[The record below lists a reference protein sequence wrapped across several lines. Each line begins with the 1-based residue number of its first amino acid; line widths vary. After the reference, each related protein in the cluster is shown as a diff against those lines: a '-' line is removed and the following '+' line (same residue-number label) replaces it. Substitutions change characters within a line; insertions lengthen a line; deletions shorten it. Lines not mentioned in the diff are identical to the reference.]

1 MLLEF
6 TYEDEKQEFKSSLAQ
21 LDNGINSLVA
31 MLNKKCRGS
40 VYFGVD
46 NKGKILGLNEQ
57 LGEETIK
64 KFQQEFL

>member
-31 MLNKKCRGS
+31 MLNKNSRDS

-64 KFQQEFL
+64 KI